1 MLICGSLT
9 LAIRAAWSYG
19 LGARP
24 HQSQRSL
31 SSSFFR
37 LLKDPPAHRE
47 VPSGQP
53 ASPELPTCESEAI
66 LPSDRR
72 SMLDQI
78 PASNAPPKQHRTQD
92 PACQG
97 CPARERPPGDL
108 ARPHIGESKASGI
121 LGHAAAPKRL
131 GLLPAPR
138 VHGSLLA
145 LLESGVCELISHL
158 TPGRV
163 CPDISFCDELFKGLS
178 SFAFRSGESLDNR
191 MLGNVS
197 CFAQVHFSATCL

>member
-1 MLICGSLT
+1 MKN
-9 LAIRAAWSYG
+9 AIFTILFLLYFSAIAAA
-19 LGARP
+19 L
-24 HQSQRSL
+24 
-31 SSSFFR
+31 
-37 LLKDPPAHRE
+37 
-47 VPSGQP
+47 
-53 ASPELPTCESEAI
+53 
-66 LPSDRR
+66 
-72 SMLDQI
+72 
-78 PASNAPPKQHRTQD
+78 
-92 PACQG
+92 
-97 CPARERPPGDL
+97 
-108 ARPHIGESKASGI
+108 GESKALGI

-178 SFAFRSGESLDNR
+178 GFAFRSGESLDNR

-197 CFAQVHFSATCL
+197 RFAQVHFSATCL

>member
-1 MLICGSLT
+1 MIRRSRPTAREPPSGDQASPKLPTSKRGPASLPGDGRFT
-9 LAIRAAWSYG
+9 LDRNPASDTPPRAASSG
-19 LGARP
+19 T
-24 HQSQRSL
+24 SL
-31 SSSFFR
+31 PR
-37 LLKDPPAHRE
+37 MPPAL
-47 VPSGQP
+47 G
-53 ASPELPTCESEAI
+53 
-66 LPSDRR
+66 
-72 SMLDQI
+72 
-78 PASNAPPKQHRTQD
+78 
-92 PACQG
+92 
-97 CPARERPPGDL
+97 RPPGDL